1 MSIDLV
7 AAALWLDLK
16 PTRKLVLFSLCENAD
31 QYGLCWP
38 SREYIA
44 RRCSLDVRSV
54 TPHLQGLEK
63 DGWMRVEEKGRRG
76 YSTRRRLAA
85 QRILE
90 EGDFERQAFY
100 LRGWGEDSSLND
112 EWGEVDDQ
120 WGEVGADKG
129 KLLHVEPSYRTVNR
143 EPSGS

>member
-16 PTRKLVLFSLCENAD
+16 PTRKLVLVSLCENAD

-54 TPHLQGLEK
+54 TPHLQGLEEG
-63 DGWMRVEEKGRRG
+63 GWMRVEEKGRRG
-76 YSTRRRLAA
+76 FSTRRRLAA
-85 QRILE
+85 QRILQQ
-90 EGDFERQAFY
+90 GDFERQSFY
-100 LRGWGEDSSLND
+100 LRGWGEESSSN
-112 EWGEVDDQ
+112 EQ
-120 WGEVGADKG
+120 WGETDADEGKLAPDGG
-129 KLLHVEPSYRTVNR
+129 KLLHAEPSYRTVNR
-143 EPSGS
+143 EPSG